1 MRRGVSA
8 LLVLVFLGP
17 ASVVRASP
25 PPAADASNFSDCQR
39 ALHVL
44 NRLGFGPAPGDVD
57 RVLELGIGNFIEIQL
72 HPESLPD
79 PVAAAKLDSFPI
91 LRMNEA
97 ELMESFEKPVRNARR
112 VAEKEYGKPGEGNE
126 EAAKAI
132 ERTIDELVSPAVR
145 PQRVL
150 DELTAARVLR
160 ATYSQ
165 AQLNEILV
173 DFWMNHFNV
182 FAGKDTDRI
191 LVASFERDVIRPHIW
206 GCFRDLLL
214 ATAKSPAML
223 VYLDNSQSVAELAHR
238 PGVTPKMIAAA
249 ASSGKPQAGLN
260 ENYARELL
268 ELHTL
273 GVDGG
278 YTQKDVT
285 ELARVLTGWSVAPPE
300 EGGGFLFKARLH
312 DVAPKEVLGH
322 PISEGGGLQEGE
334 EIIDQL
340 SRHPSTAR
348 HIAYRLCQRFV
359 ADDPPRDLVERVAN
373 VFLLTDGDLREV
385 VRSIVTSPEF
395 FEPRFYRAKVKT
407 PFEYVVSAV
416 RALGAGTDGVGL
428 ARQITVQGEPLY
440 LCAPPTGYSN
450 VSSAWV
456 NTGAMLAR
464 WNFAVNLSA
473 NKIPGTE
480 VDLSRLLPRR
490 DLRDAGHSF
499 SDLADLLLAGDV
511 SAGTLRTLEEC
522 LLPIDPGGGKESLDP
537 RIPLIAGS
545 LVASPDFQRK

>member
-1 MRRGVSA
+1 M
-8 LLVLVFLGP
+8 LVLILLGP
-17 ASVVRASP
+17 AAVPGTSPDPRGRA
-25 PPAADASNFSDCQR
+25 PALSDCQK

-44 NRLGFGPAPGDVD
+44 NRLGFGPVPGDVD
-57 RVLELGIGNFIEIQL
+57 RVLEVGIRNFIEMQL
-72 HPESLPD
+72 HAESLPD
-79 PVAAAKLDSFPI
+79 PVAAEKLDRLPT
-91 LRMNEA
+91 LRMPESA
-97 ELMESFEKPVRNARR
+97 LMETFEKPLRNARR
-112 VAEKEYGKPGEGNE
+112 VAEKEYGKPGEGDE
-126 EAAKAI
+126 EAARAI
-132 ERTIDELVSPAVR
+132 ERMVDELVPAPAR

-150 DELTAARVLR
+150 DELTAARVMR
-160 ATYSQ
+160 AAYSQ

-191 LVASFERDVIRPHIW
+191 LIASFERDVIRPHVW
-206 GCFRDLLL
+206 GCFRDLLM

-223 VYLDNSQSVAELAHR
+223 VYLDNAQSVAELAHR
-238 PGVTPKMIAAA
+238 PGVTPQMIAAA

-312 DVAPKEVLGH
+312 DVAPKEVLAH

-334 EIIDQL
+334 EVIDQL

-348 HIAYRLCQRFV
+348 HIAYRLCQRLV

-385 VRSIVTSPEF
+385 VRAIVTSREF

-407 PFEYVVSAV
+407 PFEYAVSAV
-416 RALGAGTDGVGL
+416 RALSADTDGVGL
-428 ARQITVQGEPLY
+428 ARQITTQGEPLY

-450 VSSAWV
+450 DSSAWV
-456 NTGAMLAR
+456 NTGALLAR

-480 VDLSRLLPRR
+480 VDLSRLLPTQDRR
-490 DLRDAGHSF
+490 DPTRAFH
-499 SDLADLLLAGDV
+499 DLADLLLAGDV

-522 LLPIDPGGGKESLDP
+522 LLPIDPGGGKASLDP

>member
-1 MRRGVSA
+1 MRRSLSA
-8 LLVLVFLGP
+8 VLVLMLLGP
-17 ASVVRASP
+17 AAVPGTSP
-25 PPAADASNFSDCQR
+25 APRGRVPALSDCQK

-44 NRLGFGPAPGDVD
+44 NRLGFGPIPGDVD
-57 RVLELGIGNFIEIQL
+57 RVLEVGIRNFIEMQL
-72 HPESLPD
+72 HAESLPD
-79 PVAAAKLDSFPI
+79 PVAAEKLDGLPT
-91 LRMNEA
+91 LRMPES
-97 ELMESFEKPVRNARR
+97 ELMETFEKPLRNARR
-112 VAEKEYGKPGEGNE
+112 VAEKEYGKPGEGDE
-126 EAAKAI
+126 EAARAI
-132 ERTIDELVSPAVR
+132 ERMVDELVPAPAR

-150 DELTAARVLR
+150 DELTAARVMR
-160 ATYSQ
+160 AAYSE

-191 LVASFERDVIRPHIW
+191 LIASFERDVIRPNVW
-206 GCFRDLLL
+206 GCFRDLLM

-223 VYLDNSQSVAELAHR
+223 VYLDNAQSVAELAHR
-238 PGVTPKMIAAA
+238 PGVTPQMIAAA

-278 YTQKDVT
+278 YTQTDVT

-312 DVAPKEVLGH
+312 DVTPKEVLAH

-334 EIIDQL
+334 EVIDQL

-348 HIAYRLCQRFV
+348 HIAYQLCQRLV

-385 VRSIVTSPEF
+385 VRAIVTSPEF

-428 ARQITVQGEPLY
+428 ARQITTQGEPLY

-450 VSSAWV
+450 DSSAWV
-456 NTGAMLAR
+456 NTGALLAR

-480 VDLSRLLPRR
+480 VDLSRLLPAQDRR
-490 DLRDAGHSF
+490 DPGRAFH
-499 SDLADLLLAGDV
+499 DLAELLLAGDV
-511 SAGTLRTLEEC
+511 SEGTLRTLNEC
-522 LLPIDPGGGKESLDP
+522 FLPLDARGGKENLDP

-545 LVASPDFQRK
+545 LVASPEFQRK